1 MQFWRS
7 TGKTP
12 ITKMGAN
19 YNTKTLHCNRMYS
32 MQSKTKCLQ
41 INLQRSRVAMDNL
54 MKITEEDRMGIICIQ
69 ESYAIH
75 NKIVGIPKKHKIFVS
90 GEGRHRAAIVVTN
103 K

>member
-1 MQFWRS
+1 
-7 TGKTP
+7 
-12 ITKMGAN
+12 MGAN

-41 INLQRSRVAMDNL
+41 INLQHSRVAMDNL
-54 MKITEEDRMGIICIQ
+54 MKITEEDKTDIICIQ